1 MARAALLLAIVV
13 LLIASARSFLPEETS
28 LVGSGASLAF
38 GFVLLAALQTGT
50 IFSGFKLPKLTG
62 YLTLGFLAGPGVFN
76 LVTSRMVS
84 DLRLVNNVAIGL
96 IALSAGSELNLRSL
110 RPRMS
115 SVLGVSVSALLLTM
129 VVSAAVLFALPNVA
143 VLRPY
148 VEFFDGMTPM
158 QRASVSLLMGT
169 VIACASPM
177 VVIALINETAAKGPF
192 SETALG
198 IVVIAD
204 LLILII
210 FSAMITLT
218 ASTFGGSDSHSSGGV
233 RGLFIH
239 IFGSVGVG
247 AVLGALFVFY
257 MKRVNQR
264 IALFAFGV
272 CFICAEAGTRLHLS
286 PLLMCLTAGLVIE
299 NLSDVEGAKLIHDI
313 EPARMPVF
321 AVFFAVAGAGLHWE
335 AIRKMLPVVGILVL
349 VRMITNGL
357 GARLGG
363 RIGKVSAEQ
372 RKLLPAILFPQSGVA
387 IGLTILV
394 EKQFPT
400 WGPAV
405 GTCLLGIVMTNEM
418 IGPVVLRSALVKS
431 GETGKRE
438 VDPSVLA
445 EGH

>member
-1 MARAALLLAIVV
+1 MARATLLLSIVV

-28 LVGSGASLAF
+28 LVGSGAALAF

-50 IFSGFKLPKLTG
+50 IFAGFRLPKLTG
-62 YLTLGFLAGPGVFN
+62 YLTLGFLAGPGVMN

-96 IALSAGSELNLRSL
+96 IALSAGAELNLRSL
-110 RPRMS
+110 RPRIV
-115 SVLGVSVSALLLTM
+115 SVLSVSTASLALTT
-129 VVSAAVLFALPNVA
+129 AATTCVLYFLPTLPFFNHYVDFFA
-143 VLRPY
+143 
-148 VEFFDGMTPM
+148 EMTRM
-158 QRASVSLLMGT
+158 QRGSISLLMGA

-177 VVIALINETAAKGPF
+177 VVIALINETGSKGPF

-204 LLILII
+204 LLILFI
-210 FSAMITLT
+210 FSGAT
-218 ASTFGGSDSHSSGGV
+218 AFATTAFGEGGEHGASGL
-233 RGLFIH
+233 RGLFVH

-247 AVLGALFVFY
+247 AVVGALFVFY

-264 IALFAFGV
+264 IALFAFAV

-299 NLSDVEGAKLIHDI
+299 NLSDVEGTKLIHDI

-321 AVFFAVAGAGLHWE
+321 AVFFAVAGAGLHWH
-335 AIRKMLPVVGILVL
+335 AVQKMLPLVVLLVV
-349 VRMITNGL
+349 VRLITNTL

-363 RIGKVSAEQ
+363 RFGNLSSDQ
-372 RKLLPAILFPQSGVA
+372 RKLLPAVLFPQSGVA
-387 IGLTILV
+387 IGLAILA

-400 WGPAV
+400 FGPSV
-405 GTCLLGIVMTNEM
+405 STCLLGVVMTNEM
-418 IGPVVLRSALVKS
+418 LGPVALRAALIRS

-438 VDPSVLA
+438 VDPARVGES
-445 EGH
+445 H